1 MDRSPACVWFP
12 RTDCTAGRCI
22 NLYSCE
28 CREGVDYAQ
37 VCTKPL
43 ACLEAHCTSNWRA
56 EACQHSA
63 LINAA
68 FGCFGVGL
76 LILLIVLITLVIRKS
91 VLKKKK
97 RTTRNQKGASS
108 EKAVEVEQQMGIPHS
123 GDSEDVDIEGAIPP
137 AYTPDAGNT

>member
-1 MDRSPACVWFP
+1 MA
-12 RTDCTAGRCI
+12 
-22 NLYSCE
+22 
-28 CREGVDYAQ
+28 
-37 VCTKPL
+37 
-43 ACLEAHCTSNWRA
+43 NWRA

-76 LILLIVLITLVIRKS
+76 LILIIVLITLVIRKS
-91 VLKKKK
+91 VLKKR

-108 EKAVEVEQQMGIPHS
+108 EKAIEVEQQMGAPYS
-123 GDSEDVDIEGAIPP
+123 GDSEDVDIEGARPP